1 MDHVFTARAKR
12 GDGFSA
18 SPGPV
23 RFLAVPTGASVPQP
37 AHQMRKA
44 DWFRDVMAA
53 AGGVSGGG
61 IAKRGDVVI
70 YVHGFNTAPGDM
82 LARLR
87 KLKVALAGNGYRG
100 TVIGF
105 DWPSAGRALNYL
117 EDRKDAKATAL
128 ALVDEGI
135 ATFAALQR
143 PDCPIDVHVLAHSMG
158 CYVVREAFDDADDRP
173 AVAARSWS
181 VSQVMLVAADLSV
194 ASLSAGN
201 PKSSSLYRHAVR
213 VTHYHNPLDEV
224 LSLSAIKRVGVSPR
238 SGRVG
243 MDAPLPP
250 KAIDIYCGARFR
262 AVAGPEPAVQTGH
275 VWYFDDKQF
284 LNDVALTVGGRL
296 DRHEFPTRA
305 PTDRGGLALRP

>member
-1 MDHVFTARAKR
+1 MDHVFTARARR

-18 SPGPV
+18 RPGPV
-23 RFLAVPTGASVPQP
+23 RFLAVPPGASVPQP
-37 AHQMRKA
+37 AHQMRKG
-44 DWFRDVMAA
+44 DWVRDVMTA

-70 YVHGFNTAPGDM
+70 YVHGFNTNPGDM

-87 KLKVALAGNGYRG
+87 KLKVALAKNGYRG

-105 DWPSAGRALNYL
+105 DWPSAGQALNYL

-135 ATFAALQR
+135 ATFAAMQR

-213 VTHYHNPLDEV
+213 LTHYHNPLDEV
-224 LSLSAIKRVGVSPR
+224 LSLSSVKRVGVTPR

-243 MDAPLPP
+243 MDVPLPP

-275 VWYFDDKQF
+275 TWYFDDPTF
-284 LNDVALTVGGRL
+284 LQDVALTVAGKV